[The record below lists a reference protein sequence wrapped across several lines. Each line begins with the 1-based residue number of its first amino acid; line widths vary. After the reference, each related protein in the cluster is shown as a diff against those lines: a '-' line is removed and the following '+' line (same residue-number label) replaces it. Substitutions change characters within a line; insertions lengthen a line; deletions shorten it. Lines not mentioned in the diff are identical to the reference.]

1 MEVIALREPTV
12 SQNEA
17 QQNLPTQT
25 FADFLFASLLSSVTR
40 RSKAAAKRVEVLRE
54 LHQKGLLEEL
64 ETALIRYD
72 TALRLFLRQRLDLFE
87 ALVKVTRA
95 IPKECRSDKWLWRE
109 LMRVMGFA
117 PSLHHLCDKSLRHL
131 RRSAR
136 RVANLVADDDP
147 NLVRAIA
154 RAYATGVLK
163 FADKLPTIRTDGV
176 EREVSE
182 MLSKLAAY
190 FAAGHLWVLARLRE
204 TLDKLEA
211 YWKTMHGR

>member
-1 MEVIALREPTV
+1 MSELLQRETQ
-12 SQNEA
+12 SE
-17 QQNLPTQT
+17 LPTSL
-25 FADFLFASLLSSVTR
+25 ADFLFVSALSAATR
-40 RSKAAAKRVEVLRE
+40 RSKAAAERVKILRE
-54 LHQKGLLEEL
+54 LRQKGLLEEL
-64 ETALIRYD
+64 ETALVRYD
-72 TALRLFLRQRLDLFE
+72 TSLRLFLRQRLELFE

-95 IPKECRSDKWLWRE
+95 IPKQYRNDRWLWRE
-109 LMRVMGFA
+109 LMRVIGFA

-163 FADKLPTIRTDGV
+163 IGDKLPTVRVDGV
-176 EREVSE
+176 EREVNE

-204 TLDKLEA
+204 TLDRLEA
-211 YWKTMHGR
+211 YWKTIHGR

>member
-1 MEVIALREPTV
+1 VIVVREPTV

-17 QQNLPTQT
+17 QQDLPTQT
-25 FADFLFASLLSSVTR
+25 FADFLFASLLSSVSR
-40 RSKAAAKRVEVLRE
+40 RSKAAAERVKILRE
-54 LHQKGLLEEL
+54 LRQKGLLEEL
-64 ETALIRYD
+64 ETALVRYD
-72 TALRLFLRQRLDLFE
+72 TSLRLFLRQRLDLFE

-95 IPKECRSDKWLWRE
+95 IPKQYRNDKWLWRE

-136 RVANLVADDDP
+136 KVANLVADDDP

-163 FADKLPTIRTDGV
+163 FADKLPTVRTDGV

-190 FAAGHLWVLARLRE
+190 FAAGNLWVLARLRE

-211 YWKTMHGR
+211 YWKTMHSR

>member
-1 MEVIALREPTV
+1 MSELLQRETQ
-12 SQNEA
+12 SE
-17 QQNLPTQT
+17 LPTSL
-25 FADFLFASLLSSVTR
+25 ADFLFVSALSAATR
-40 RSKAAAKRVEVLRE
+40 RSKAAAERVKILRE
-54 LHQKGLLEEL
+54 LRQKGLLDEL

-87 ALVKVTRA
+87 VLVKVTRA

-136 RVANLVADDDP
+136 KVANLVADDDP
-147 NLVRAIA
+147 NLVRAIT

-163 FADKLPTIRTDGV
+163 FGDKLPTVRVDGV

-204 TLDKLEA
+204 TLDRLEA
-211 YWKTMHGR
+211 YWKTIHGR

>member
-1 MEVIALREPTV
+1 VSELLQRETQ
-12 SQNEA
+12 SE
-17 QQNLPTQT
+17 LPTSL
-25 FADFLFASLLSSVTR
+25 ADFLFVSALSAATR
-40 RSKAAAKRVEVLRE
+40 RSKAAAARVEILRE
-54 LHQKGLLEEL
+54 LRQKGLLDEL
-64 ETALIRYD
+64 ETALTRYD
-72 TALRLFLRQRLDLFE
+72 TAVRLFLRQRLDLFE

-95 IPKECRSDKWLWRE
+95 IPKQYRNDRWLWRE

-163 FADKLPTIRTDGV
+163 FGDKLPTVRVDGV

-182 MLSKLAAY
+182 MLSKLASLY
-190 FAAGHLWVLARLRE
+190 AAGHLWVLARLRE
-204 TLDKLEA
+204 TLDKLEEH
-211 YWKTMHGR
+211 WKALHSS

>member
-1 MEVIALREPTV
+1 MIALREPTV

-17 QQNLPTQT
+17 QQNLPTPT
-25 FADFLFASLLSSVTR
+25 FADFLFASLLSSVSR
-40 RSKAAAKRVEVLRE
+40 RSKAAVGRQQILCALR
-54 LHQKGLLEEL
+54 QKGLLEEL
-64 ETALIRYD
+64 ETALTRYD
-72 TALRLFLRQRLDLFE
+72 AAVRLFLRQRLDLFE

-95 IPKECRSDKWLWRE
+95 IPKQYRNDRWLWRE
-109 LMRVMGFA
+109 LMRVIGFA

-163 FADKLPTIRTDGV
+163 FADKLPTVRTDGV

-182 MLSKLAAY
+182 MLSKLATY
-190 FAAGHLWVLARLRE
+190 FASGHLWVLARLRE
-204 TLDKLEA
+204 TLDRLEEH
-211 YWKTMHGR
+211 WKALRSL

>member
-1 MEVIALREPTV
+1 VSELLQRETQ
-12 SQNEA
+12 SE
-17 QQNLPTQT
+17 LPTSL
-25 FADFLFASLLSSVTR
+25 ADFLFVSALSAATR
-40 RSKAAAKRVEVLRE
+40 RSKAAAERVKILRE
-54 LHQKGLLEEL
+54 LRQKGLLEEL
-64 ETALIRYD
+64 ETALVRYD
-72 TALRLFLRQRLDLFE
+72 TSLRLFLRQRLELFE

-95 IPKECRSDKWLWRE
+95 IPKQYRNDRWLWRE

-136 RVANLVADDDP
+136 KVANLVADDDP

-163 FADKLPTIRTDGV
+163 IGDKLPAVRSDGV

-182 MLSKLAAY
+182 MLSKLASLY
-190 FAAGHLWVLARLRE
+190 AAGHLWVLARLRE
-204 TLDKLEA
+204 TLDKLEEH
-211 YWKTMHGR
+211 WKALHSS

>member
-1 MEVIALREPTV
+1 MSELLQRETQ
-12 SQNEA
+12 SE
-17 QQNLPTQT
+17 LPTSL
-25 FADFLFASLLSSVTR
+25 ADFLFVSALSAATR
-40 RSKAAAKRVEVLRE
+40 RSKAAAERVKILRE
-54 LHQKGLLEEL
+54 LRQKGLLEEL
-64 ETALIRYD
+64 ETALVRYD
-72 TALRLFLRQRLDLFE
+72 TSLRLFLRQRLELFE

-95 IPKECRSDKWLWRE
+95 IPKQYRNDRWLWRE

-136 RVANLVADDDP
+136 KVANLVADDDP

-163 FADKLPTIRTDGV
+163 IGDKLPAVRSDGV

-182 MLSKLAAY
+182 MLSKLASLY
-190 FAAGHLWVLARLRE
+190 AAGHLWVLARLRE
-204 TLDKLEA
+204 TLDKLEEH
-211 YWKTMHGR
+211 WKALHSS